1 MPLKGCI
8 FNQSATSPKKPYQFL
23 LNVKVCF
30 DQTKPTHGFGDLPKL
45 SAKDID
51 IIKELFS

>member
-8 FNQSATSPKKPYQFL
+8 FNQSATFPKKPYQFF